1 MKKILAIALIFL
13 STNAVAQ
20 WKSYYPEGIKN
31 KKQKKQENKTDQQI
45 KFNTHFYNAL
55 SLKTLES
62 YEEALFEFNKCIE
75 INASNPVPFYESALI
90 YKSFSQVESAV
101 ENAKKAY
108 DLNKENIWYQLLYA
122 ELLVMNNHSN
132 KAAVIYKQM
141 IKKHPGNEEYYLLL
155 ADNYIFA

>member
-55 SLKTLES
+55 SLKTLETF
-62 YEEALFEFNKCIE
+62 ALLPLI
-75 INASNPVPFYESALI
+75 AS
-90 YKSFSQVESAV
+90 
-101 ENAKKAY
+101 
-108 DLNKENIWYQLLYA
+108 LNKFNLLIFSFGFNFGLSA
-122 ELLVMNNHSN
+122 ISS
-132 KAAVIYKQM
+132 AA
-141 IKKHPGNEEYYLLL
+141 L
-155 ADNYIFA
+155 ANL